1 MYSPVFYF
9 CTLSFLGNHSVSNTI
24 PFFLH
29 FPSLQPKVSKFSQ
42 VLNLVIS
49 CEQVRK
55 TWMVVSLL
63 SLLVNNLLA
72 LQVLSLHFSQGELI
86 HSHPTL
92 CILGKKPTFMF
103 AAQTFLW
110 SSTLRV
116 SLSYCLLDYSPC
128 MSNRCS
134 KITKIVM
141 DSS

>member
-1 MYSPVFYF
+1 MYSPVFNF

-42 VLNLVIS
+42 VLNLAIP

-55 TWMVVSLL
+55 TWMVVALL
-63 SLLVNNLLA
+63 GLLINNLLA

-86 HSHPTL
+86 QSHPTL
-92 CILGKKPTFMF
+92 CVLGKKPTFMF

-116 SLSYCLLDYSPC
+116 SLSSCLLDYSPAC
-128 MSNRCS
+128 QRGVPKLPNL
-134 KITKIVM
+134 
-141 DSS
+141 